1 MAKKKKPIVAV
12 PAWFKHTW
20 WLIPLIAIL
29 IYIPSFNADFTLDDV
44 LIVEDNTFVK
54 SLDQIP
60 AIWTSHYWAGKVDA
74 TDTGLYRP
82 LTLTTYNF
90 QYALTGETPAAFH
103 IVNILLH
110 ALVCLMLMK
119 MASLLFVDFRLVI
132 ISGVL
137 FAIHPIH
144 TEAVAGIVGRAE
156 ILAALFIL
164 TSMVCY
170 HHWRQKGKIKWLVLL
185 LVSTFAAI
193 TSKEHGFLM
202 IAILALQ
209 ETYYYFTTKT
219 FSWNERKKWIA
230 FGSVAILSLGLWTVR
245 SSITGPTASHEL
257 WANVGSAERMAT
269 SMRTSAEYL
278 GLHLWP
284 FPLSADYWIDEV
296 PIVGFDNIKVIISL
310 LALMGIVSLAYYLRR
325 KIPVA
330 SWGILFFFLMLLPV
344 SNFVFAA
351 GFLKAERIL
360 YIPSVGLILLMSVM
374 LTKLFD
380 LKSGRIPGL
389 ILLSLFILLFTWR
402 TLTRSGD
409 WKNNYTLAIAT
420 LQTSP
425 NSPRFNNMM
434 GLELRAQNKNNEAL
448 AYFEKAVKANP
459 NHVPALVNLGM
470 EYSHFGR
477 QQEAGAILEKAL
489 ALEPGTLATYA
500 NLMSVYRSTGAHDK
514 NIAIA
519 EKAMQRFPQSAA
531 IMWNA
536 ANAYQMAGNMARAN
550 ELRAIA
556 LSIDPNIGG
565 GK

>member
-1 MAKKKKPIVAV
+1 MAKKKKPTAPV

-20 WLIPLIAIL
+20 WLIPLIALL
-29 IYIPSFNADFTLDDV
+29 IYIPSFNADYTLDDV
-44 LIVEDNTFVK
+44 LIVEDNSFVK
-54 SLDQIP
+54 SPDQIP

-82 LTLTTYNF
+82 LTLTTYNI
-90 QYALTGETPAAFH
+90 QYALTGETPAPFH

-132 ISGVL
+132 ISGLL

-164 TSMVCY
+164 TSMICY
-170 HHWRQKGKIKWLVLL
+170 HHWRLKGKIKWLVLL
-185 LVSTFAAI
+185 LVSSFAAM

-209 ETYYYFTTKT
+209 ETYYFFTTKKLP
-219 FSWNERKKWIA
+219 WNERKNWIA
-230 FGSVAILSLGLWTVR
+230 FGSVAILSLGLWMVR
-245 SSITGPTASHEL
+245 STITGPTASHEL
-257 WANVGSAERMAT
+257 WANVGSTERMAT
-269 SMRTSAEYL
+269 SLRTSAEYI

-284 FPLSADYWIDEV
+284 SPLSADYWSDEV
-296 PIVGFDNIKVIISL
+296 PIVGFGNIKVVIASLIIL
-310 LALMGIVSLAYYLRR
+310 GILSLAYYLRR

-344 SNFVFAA
+344 SNFVFPA

-360 YIPSVGLILLMSVM
+360 YIPSIGLILLMSVM
-374 LTKLFD
+374 LTKVIDFRTN
-380 LKSGRIPGL
+380 RIPGF
-389 ILLSLFILLFTWR
+389 ILLGLFILLFSWR
-402 TLTRSGD
+402 TWTRSAD
-409 WKNNYTLAIAT
+409 WENNYTLAIAT

-448 AYFEKAVKANP
+448 VYFEKAVKANP

-477 QQEAGAILEKAL
+477 HQEAGALLEKAL

-500 NLMSVYRSTGAHDK
+500 NLMSVYRSTGAHEK

-519 EKAMQRFPQSAA
+519 EKAMHRFPQSAA

-536 ANAYQMAGNMARAN
+536 ANAYHLAGNMARAN

>member
-1 MAKKKKPIVAV
+1 MAKKKKTSAPA
-12 PAWFKHTW
+12 PAWYKHTW
-20 WLIPLIAIL
+20 WLIPMIAIL

-82 LTLTTYNF
+82 LTLTTYNL
-90 QYALTGETPAAFH
+90 QYALTGESPAAFH
-103 IVNILLH
+103 ILNILLH
-110 ALVCLMLMK
+110 ALVCLMVMT
-119 MASLLFVDFRLVI
+119 MASLLFLDFRLVI
-132 ISGVL
+132 ISGLL

-170 HHWRQKGKIKWLVLL
+170 HQWRQKGEIKWLVLM
-185 LVSTFAAI
+185 LVSTLAAI

-202 IAILALQ
+202 IAIMALQ

-219 FSWNERKKWIA
+219 FSWSERKKWIA
-230 FGSVAILSLGLWTVR
+230 FGSVAILSLGMWMVR

-257 WANVGSAERMAT
+257 WANVGSADRMAT
-269 SMRTSAEYL
+269 SVRTSAEYI

-296 PIVGFDNIKVIISL
+296 PIVGFGNVKVL
-310 LALMGIVSLAYYLRR
+310 LGVFVILGMLSLAYYLRR
-325 KIPVA
+325 KLPVA

-360 YIPSVGLILLMSVM
+360 YIPSIGLILLMSVM
-374 LTKLFD
+374 LTKVLD
-380 LKSGRIPGL
+380 LKSGRIPGF
-389 ILLSLFILLFTWR
+389 ILLGLFLLLFTWR
-402 TLTRSGD
+402 SWTRSGD
-409 WKNNYTLAIAT
+409 WKNNYTLAVAT

-434 GLELRAQNKNNEAL
+434 GLELRAQNKNDEAL
-448 AYFEKAVKANP
+448 AFFEKAVQANP

-470 EYSHFGR
+470 QYSYFNR
-477 QQEAGAILEKAL
+477 QQEAGDLLEKAL
-489 ALEPGTLATYA
+489 TLEPGTLATYA
-500 NLMSVYRSTGAHDK
+500 NLMSVYRTTGAHDK

-536 ANAYQMAGNMARAN
+536 ANAYQLAGNMARAN
-550 ELRAIA
+550 EIRAKA
-556 LSIDPNIGG
+556 LAIDPNIGG

>member
-1 MAKKKKPIVAV
+1 MAKKKKTSAPA
-12 PAWFKHTW
+12 PAWYKHTW
-20 WLIPLIAIL
+20 WLIPMIAIL

-82 LTLTTYNF
+82 LTLTTYNL
-90 QYALTGETPAAFH
+90 QYALTGESPAAFH
-103 IVNILLH
+103 ILNILLH
-110 ALVCLMLMK
+110 ALVCLMVMT
-119 MASLLFVDFRLVI
+119 MASLLFLDFRLVI
-132 ISGVL
+132 ISGLL

-170 HHWRQKGKIKWLVLL
+170 HQWRQKGEIKWLVLM
-185 LVSTFAAI
+185 LVSTLAAI

-202 IAILALQ
+202 IAIMALQ

-219 FSWNERKKWIA
+219 FSWSERKKWIA
-230 FGSVAILSLGLWTVR
+230 FGSVAILSLGMWMVR

-257 WANVGSAERMAT
+257 WANVGSADLMAT
-269 SMRTSAEYL
+269 SVRTSAEYI

-296 PIVGFDNIKVIISL
+296 PIVGFGNVKVLFGVFVIL
-310 LALMGIVSLAYYLRR
+310 GMLSLAYYLRR
-325 KIPVA
+325 KLPVA

-360 YIPSVGLILLMSVM
+360 YIPSIGLILLMSVM
-374 LTKLFD
+374 LTKVLD
-380 LKSGRIPGL
+380 LKSGRIPGF
-389 ILLSLFILLFTWR
+389 ILLGLFLLLFTWR
-402 TLTRSGD
+402 SWTRSGD
-409 WKNNYTLAIAT
+409 WKNNYTLAVAT

-434 GLELRAQNKNNEAL
+434 GLELRAQNKNDEAL
-448 AYFEKAVKANP
+448 AFFEKAVQANP

-470 EYSHFGR
+470 QYSYFNR
-477 QQEAGAILEKAL
+477 QQEAGDLLEKAL
-489 ALEPGTLATYA
+489 TLEPGTLATYA
-500 NLMSVYRSTGAHDK
+500 NLMSVYRTTGAHDK

-536 ANAYQMAGNMARAN
+536 ANAYQLAGNMARAN
-550 ELRAIA
+550 EIRAKA
-556 LSIDPNIGG
+556 LAIDPNIGG